1 MSDEKVSK
9 IADLLLDILPLLGK
23 KLISPAEA
31 VKDTKLNPTQF
42 FILLTLNDHGKRPTT
57 EIGKKL
63 SILKSNVSPLINGLL
78 EQGYVERFHSEK
90 DRRVIYID
98 ITQKGR
104 EFVKERRLRMQEKV
118 RRELTF
124 LDKEDRN
131 RLEESVNVV
140 HQILSKM
147 K

>member
-1 MSDEKVSK
+1 MSDQKVSE

-31 VKDTKLNPTQF
+31 VRDTNLNPTQF
-42 FILLTLNDHGKRPTT
+42 FILLTLNDHGKRATT

-78 EQGYVERFHSEK
+78 EQGYVERSHSEK

-104 EFVKERRLRMQEKV
+104 DFIRTRKQKMQEKV
-118 RRELTF
+118 RNELTF
-124 LDKEDRN
+124 LEEDDRN
-131 RLEESVNVV
+131 KLEEAVNVV
-140 HQILSKM
+140 HTILSKM

>member
-1 MSDEKVSK
+1 MSDHKVSE
-9 IADLLLDILPLLGK
+9 IADLLLDILPLLRN
-23 KLISPAEA
+23 KLISPSEA

-57 EIGKKL
+57 ELGKKL

-78 EQGYVERFHSEK
+78 EQGYVERSHSEK

-104 EFVKERRLRMQEKV
+104 DFVKDRKQKMQEKV
-118 RRELTF
+118 RNELTF
-124 LDKEDRN
+124 LEEDDRN
-131 RLEESVNVV
+131 KLEEAVHVV
-140 HQILSKM
+140 HTMLSKM
-147 K
+147 E